1 MSPGKATAQ
10 PAEPAPSPA
19 TIMPPYALPAE
30 HFFAALGWLAV
41 GAIGLVWIAPRL
53 AAGAYLTPQ
62 AAAVTHCFTLGWI
75 TTSIFGALYQVYPV
89 ALGVAAR
96 SVRLGHLTF
105 WTLQAGIVSLVAG
118 AWWWEPTAMGL
129 GWLLVFLA
137 VIALQ
142 VNVVARA
149 KEAHRARFVGSYVR
163 AAVASLVL
171 ALAVVGLSIGTFAGW
186 WPSQRMSVLTAHV
199 HLAAVGFATLTA
211 IGVGG
216 RLLPIFLYARDL
228 PEWPRHWIGSLV
240 GGGVLVLSAGA
251 LSNLTPLRLA
261 GGVATAAGLVLYL
274 GIVPLYFR
282 RRRRSPGPGLA
293 LTAAAH
299 VFLLAAVALGLY
311 LLLAPDPDPRPT
323 AAYGLV
329 GIVGWLTLFVAGVL
343 HRVLPFLTWLERFSS
358 HVGEPGVPKVND
370 LTKPQIT
377 WIAHALLAAG
387 AAGVSVGVLAGSPA
401 GARAGAAVFALGA
414 LTLLGMY
421 LDVARKG
428 SPT

>member
-1 MSPGKATAQ
+1 
-10 PAEPAPSPA
+10 
-19 TIMPPYALPAE
+19 
-30 HFFAALGWLAV
+30 
-41 GAIGLVWIAPRL
+41 
-53 AAGAYLTPQ
+53 
-62 AAAVTHCFTLGWI
+62 
-75 TTSIFGALYQVYPV
+75 
-89 ALGVAAR
+89 
-96 SVRLGHLTF
+96 
-105 WTLQAGIVSLVAG
+105 
-118 AWWWEPTAMGL
+118 MGL

-228 PEWPRHWIGSLV
+228 PEWPRHWIGPLV

-282 RRRRSPGPGLA
+282 RRRRSPGPGLT

-387 AAGVSVGVLAGSPA
+387 AAGVSVGVLAESPA

-414 LTLLGMY
+414 LTLLVMY